1 MTTSTV
7 TIRLDSKLQRELDR
21 LSRESGR
28 SRSDLIRDA
37 IRRQV
42 ALARFERA
50 RQALLLRAE
59 AKGVVTDEDV
69 FDLMA

>member
-1 MTTSTV
+1 
-7 TIRLDSKLQRELDR
+7 

-50 RQALLLRAE
+50 RKALLLRAE
-59 AKGVVTDEDV
+59 AKGVLTDEDV